1 MSDKQEA
8 GNIAG
13 VVLVLIVFTIILVA
27 LCYCAC
33 AGCYSHC
40 KDKFRS
46 KDSKDSKD
54 SKSRLLSINIENT
67 NASNI

>member
-46 KDSKDSKD
+46 KDSKDSK
-54 SKSRLLSINIENT
+54 SRLLSINIENT